1 MRVTESGKWAFAS
14 RDVFSS
20 ACQHCTRLDMAV
32 AAKVPEVLE
41 RVAPFKV
48 DLSKKVHVIQG
59 NEYEDA
65 VFAELSESV
74 PAGDFLEFDRSNQ
87 GLDFTLD
94 ALRRGVPLVA
104 QAMFVHS
111 FGDYEW
117 MGYADLLVREDYAL
131 EISANGKLV
140 AVKAGAAGAK
150 DSATKPKYV
159 VYDVKHSK
167 SASAKYWKQI
177 AGYAEVL
184 AFHDLAS
191 TEPLGVILSGRQIAR
206 NDYEASLTQMQESR
220 ALLFERLSAVA
231 ASEITA
237 DFAPLS
243 CCATKSVCEDI
254 LCNYPDLCAKIRF
267 DQDTLEQLPGG
278 LPQHRAALNAVGV
291 FTTLQLS
298 VWPPETP
305 IDKLTDSMRLKY
317 IHWSQVI
324 QQERNQ
330 GPSVR
335 QIATPTQAGLPK
347 LDSGDLFFDIE
358 WFNPLDA
365 EELIFMFGV
374 VDSAEEFIPFLAD
387 NAEQE
392 RKAFEDFVGFA
403 SDNLR
408 QHPSSHIYHYSDPE
422 PGRLRKLAARYGL
435 LQAEVETLVANMV
448 DLKRI
453 AKASIM
459 PGCGGYSIKQ
469 LERYYS
475 AESKLNRGSLVKGGD
490 DAMYQYY
497 QFVQLTNAGKTA
509 EAAAVMQVILDY
521 NRDDCLSTKLLAQWL
536 GSLNSS
542 ELAGTL

>member
-1 MRVTESGKWAFAS
+1 MQQARA
-14 RDVFSS
+14 
-20 ACQHCTRLDMAV
+20 
-32 AAKVPEVLE
+32 
-41 RVAPFKV
+41 
-48 DLSKKVHVIQG
+48 
-59 NEYEDA
+59 
-65 VFAELSESV
+65 
-74 PAGDFLEFDRSNQ
+74 
-87 GLDFTLD
+87 TLF
-94 ALRRGVPLVA
+94 
-104 QAMFVHS
+104 Q
-111 FGDYEW
+111 
-117 MGYADLLVREDYAL
+117 
-131 EISANGKLV
+131 
-140 AVKAGAAGAK
+140 
-150 DSATKPKYV
+150 
-159 VYDVKHSK
+159 
-167 SASAKYWKQI
+167 
-177 AGYAEVL
+177 
-184 AFHDLAS
+184 
-191 TEPLGVILSGRQIAR
+191 
-206 NDYEASLTQMQESR
+206 
-220 ALLFERLSAVA
+220 RLSLVA
-231 ASEITA
+231 ASEINA

-254 LCNYPDLCAKIRF
+254 FCSFPDLCAKIRF

-278 LPQHRAALNAVGV
+278 LPQHRAALNSVGV

-298 VWPPETP
+298 VWPPDRP
-305 IDKLTDSMRLKY
+305 IDKLTDAMRLKY
-317 IHWSQVI
+317 IDWSQVI

-335 QIATPTQAGLPK
+335 QIAAPNQAGLPK
-347 LDSGDLFFDIE
+347 PDSGDLFFDIE

-374 VDSAEEFIPFLAD
+374 VDAAEEFTAFLAD
-387 NAEQE
+387 DVAQE
-392 RKAFEDFVGFA
+392 RKAFEDFVWFA
-403 SDNLR
+403 TNNLR

-448 DLKRI
+448 DLKRV

-536 GSLNSS
+536 DSLNSS